1 MKKTVF
7 FTMVSLQDG
16 KWTRVGNAYNSR
28 KQASGW
34 LSFVKSF
41 WGGRS
46 VKVSQCTLRFEDGK
60 LCENSR
66 KLLDSKYNM
75 DA

>member
-1 MKKTVF
+1 MKRTLF

-28 KQASGW
+28 KQAQSW
-34 LSFVKSF
+34 LSFVKNF

-46 VKVSQCTLRFEDGK
+46 VKVSQCTLCFEDGK
-60 LCENSR
+60 LCENSI
-66 KLLDSKYNM
+66 KLLNAKYNM

>member
-28 KQASGW
+28 KQAQSW
-34 LSFVKSF
+34 LPFVKGF
-41 WGGRS
+41 LVGRS

-60 LCENSR
+60 LCEKSIR
-66 KLLDSKYNM
+66 LLDSKYNM

>member
-1 MKKTVF
+1 MKRTLF

-28 KQASGW
+28 KQAQSW

-46 VKVSQCTLRFEDGK
+46 VKLSQCTVKIENGQV
-60 LCENSR
+60 CEKS
-66 KLLDSKYNM
+66 KLLLLQKYNL